1 MRDELKLSK
10 ILCFKTDYHDV
21 QLIEMPPIYVLQIR
35 YLAVTHNEV
44 ASFPRANY
52 YM

>member
-10 ILCFKTDYHDV
+10 ILIFKTDYHAI
-21 QLIEMPPIYVLQIR
+21 QLIEMPAIYVLQVR
-35 YLAVTHNEV
+35 YLAVTLNEV

-52 YM
+52 CM